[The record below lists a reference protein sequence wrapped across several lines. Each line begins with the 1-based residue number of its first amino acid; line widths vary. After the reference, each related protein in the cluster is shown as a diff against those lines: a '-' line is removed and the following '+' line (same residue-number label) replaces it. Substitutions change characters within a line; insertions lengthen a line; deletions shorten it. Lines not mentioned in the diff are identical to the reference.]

1 MWGAMARPVE
11 RLMVRRRKRRG
22 RVYLSDTT
30 LRDGEQMA
38 GVRLGPDAKL
48 AIARALAEAG
58 IDSIDAGFP
67 AASAEERDAIRRI
80 VAGVRGPVIT
90 ALCRTARADIDHAA
104 DALAGGATYKT
115 GVTLFVGVSPPH
127 RRLKLARTRA
137 EVVRMTVEAVRYAR
151 RTFRIVAVG
160 AEDASRAEPEFLHE
174 VYREAIAAGASTVGF
189 ADTVGILTPEKAAD
203 RVKAIQ
209 DGVPEL
215 AEALLAVH
223 FHDDLGL
230 GTANALACV
239 TAGANIVQG
248 TINGLGERA
257 GNTPLEEVALALAL
271 HRDQYRARARLDLR
285 RLRDLGAMVSRLTGV
300 PVPPNKPVGGANL
313 FVTEAGIHQDG
324 LLKDPSTYLPY
335 PPEVVGAGAVQ
346 LALGKHSG
354 RHAVLHRLEGRG
366 WAPDE
371 GQVLRFLDHLKG
383 RPRRAVYVT
392 EAEIDELVVEVF
404 GDPSVMA
411 RLGP

>member
-1 MWGAMARPVE
+1 MWWAMARPVE

-48 AIARALAEAG
+48 AIARALADAG

-115 GVTLFVGVSPPH
+115 GVTLFVGVSPQH

-189 ADTVGILTPEKAAD
+189 ADTLGILTPEKAAD

-239 TAGANIVQG
+239 AAGANIVQG

-285 RLRDLGAMVSRLTGV
+285 RLRDLGALVSRLTGV
-300 PVPPNKPVGGANL
+300 AVPPNKAVVGANL

-324 LLKDPSTYLPY
+324 LLKDASTYLPY
-335 PPEVVGAGAVQ
+335 PPEAVGAGAVR

-371 GQVLRFLDHLKG
+371 GQVLRVLDHLKG
-383 RPRRAVYVT
+383 RPRRVVYVT

-404 GDPSVMA
+404 GDTSALA
-411 RLGP
+411 RVGP